1 MKEKYVMSK
10 SESEYQSR
18 KAHKQ
23 SKKEQSPMEGE
34 QADSESKT
42 RKEQKQKQKEE
53 KEQNKL
59 PRRRIFPIWLR
70 IIIIII
76 IAAAALIAG
85 LMIGYGVIGD
95 GNPTDALNRDTW
107 QHLIDIVIGTGN

>member
-1 MKEKYVMSK
+1 MPKN
-10 SESEYQSR
+10 ESEYQSR
-18 KAHKQ
+18 KAYKQ
-23 SKKEQSPMEGE
+23 SKKEQDPIEDE
-34 QADSESKT
+34 QVDSESQT

-70 IIIIII
+70 IIVIVI
-76 IAAAALIAG
+76 IAAGALIAG

-95 GNPTDALNRDTW
+95 GNPIDALDVDTW
-107 QHLIDIVIGTGN
+107 QHLIDIVIGNVN